1 MNQMQQMLM
10 QAQKMQRE
18 LQKAEAALAEKEFKV
33 SKNGMVDV
41 VVLGSLEVKEI
52 NIDKDAADPDNAE
65 MLAEAIRM
73 AINEANQKIAEEKAA
88 IEERITGRT
97 GPFGI

>member
-33 SKNGMVDV
+33 SNNGMVDV

-52 NIDKDAADPDNAE
+52 NIDKDAVDPDNAE

>member
-18 LQKAEAALAEKEFKV
+18 LKKAHDELDAKEFKV

-41 VVLGSLEVKEI
+41 VVMGNKSIKAI
-52 NIDKDAADPDNAE
+52 KITPDALSPDNAE
-65 MLAEAIRM
+65 MIEEALKMALEEAFAQIDKADAEI
-73 AINEANQKIAEEKAA
+73 EEKV
-88 IEERITGRT
+88 TGRP
-97 GPFGI
+97 GGLGF

>member
-41 VVLGSLEVKEI
+41 IVLGSLEVKEI
-52 NIDKDAADPDNAE
+52 NIDKDAVDPDNAE

>member
-52 NIDKDAADPDNAE
+52 NIDKDAVDPDNAE

>member
-41 VVLGSLEVKEI
+41 VVLGSLEGKEI
-52 NIDKDAADPDNAE
+52 NIDKDAVDPDNAE

>member
-1 MNQMQQMLM
+1 MQQMLM

-52 NIDKDAADPDNAE
+52 NIDKDAVDPDNAE

>member
-33 SKNGMVDV
+33 PKNGMVDV

-52 NIDKDAADPDNAE
+52 NIDKDAVDPDNAE